1 MGQDWERLQTLVRH
15 VSTEFPDAVFIGGIA
30 VAQHAKQFNPALE
43 ESSHDADLYISLAGK
58 NEMRDRY
65 EVARNE
71 RLGKDSVLIDG
82 EDFDLYV
89 ERQHRLA
96 IPYDEIAAHS
106 QEVDGIRV
114 AALEHLLIL
123 KLDAAGDRWG
133 SAKGEKDLRDLARIV
148 SLMRA
153 PREALLAPHL
163 DERRLGLLG
172 DLGRRRDI
180 FQRMG
185 LNAHEGSRLRR
196 TFDEHLARIRRF
208 GGHELGGLSL

>member
-1 MGQDWERLQTLVRH
+1 MEQNWERLQSLARGI
-15 VSTEFPDAVFIGGIA
+15 SQEFPDAVFIGGVA
-30 VAQHAKQFNPALE
+30 VAQHAKRSNPALE
-43 ESSHDADLYISLAGK
+43 ESSHDADLYLSLAGK

-65 EVARNE
+65 EVVRNE
-71 RLGKDSVLIDG
+71 RLGKDSVLVDG

-106 QEVDGIRV
+106 QEIEGIRV
-114 AALEHLLIL
+114 AALEHLLVL
-123 KLDAAGDRWG
+123 KLDAAGDRRG
-133 SAKGEKDLRDLARIV
+133 SAKGEKDLRDLARLV
-148 SLMRA
+148 SLLRA
-153 PREALLAPHL
+153 PRKALLAPHL
-163 DERRLGLLG
+163 DEKRLELLD

-185 LNAHEGSRLRR
+185 LNPHDGSRLRR
-196 TFDEHLARIRRF
+196 TFDNHLAHIRRL